1 MIVVGAGPA
10 GEVCA
15 GRLAENGRSV
25 ALLEQE
31 LVGGECS
38 FYACM
43 PSKGLLRPA
52 QALREARRIPGAAEA
67 AQGDLDVDA
76 VLRRRDEIIHD
87 LDDSAQMSWI
97 EDRGIALI
105 RGHAALT
112 GEREV
117 QVGEESLR
125 ARQAVVLA
133 PGSRASL
140 PPVPGLAEAEPWTNR
155 EVTTAAAVPSSL
167 LVVGGGVVGVEMA
180 QAYASLGAKV
190 TLLETMPRLIA
201 GEEEFASEQVRE
213 GLEGLGVE
221 VLLGVKLSSVRRSE
235 PEGSGTRGQ
244 VSAELE
250 EGRSFTGDEI
260 LVAAGRRPLT
270 ESLGLETVGLEPG
283 SSIEVDETMRVPGKE
298 WLYAVGDANGRVLLT
313 HMGKYQAR
321 LVADHILGREVSLR
335 SDGKLSPRV
344 IFTEPQVAAVG
355 YTLAGAREAGL
366 RVREA
371 DVSVGAVAG
380 SSFVGHGA
388 PGTARVI
395 LDEDRGVL
403 VGATF
408 TGVEVAEWLQAATM
422 AVVCEVPVKSLWHV
436 VPSFP
441 TRSEVW
447 LRLLEKLGL

>member
-1 MIVVGAGPA
+1 
-10 GEVCA
+10 
-15 GRLAENGRSV
+15 
-25 ALLEQE
+25 
-31 LVGGECS
+31 
-38 FYACM
+38 
-43 PSKGLLRPA
+43 
-52 QALREARRIPGAAEA
+52 
-67 AQGDLDVDA
+67 
-76 VLRRRDEIIHD
+76 
-87 LDDSAQMSWI
+87 
-97 EDRGIALI
+97 
-105 RGHAALT
+105 
-112 GEREV
+112 
-117 QVGEESLR
+117 
-125 ARQAVVLA
+125 
-133 PGSRASL
+133 
-140 PPVPGLAEAEPWTNR
+140 
-155 EVTTAAAVPSSL
+155 
-167 LVVGGGVVGVEMA
+167 
-180 QAYASLGAKV
+180 
-190 TLLETMPRLIA
+190 
-201 GEEEFASEQVRE
+201 
-213 GLEGLGVE
+213 VE
-221 VLLGVKLSSVRRSE
+221 VLLGVKVSSVRRSE
-235 PEGSGTRGQ
+235 PDGSGARGQ
-244 VSAELE
+244 VSAELAD
-250 EGRSFTGDEI
+250 GRSFTGDEI

-270 ESLGLETVGLEPG
+270 ESIGLETVGLEPG
-283 SSIEVDETMRVPGKE
+283 ASIEVDETMRVPGKE